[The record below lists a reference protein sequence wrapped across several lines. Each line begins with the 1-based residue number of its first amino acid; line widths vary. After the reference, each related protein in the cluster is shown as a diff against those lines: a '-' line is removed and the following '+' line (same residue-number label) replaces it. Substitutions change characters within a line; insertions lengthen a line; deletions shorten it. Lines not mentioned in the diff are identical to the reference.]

1 MAMKHYKLRFFK
13 FRLFVLFILLVL
25 LVVQLRA
32 IPQLI
37 LSNEPPKQINDA
49 YLDKIEPGEEVG
61 GTLTHIEGNFDSDYT
76 DIDQQ
81 INNYVVLTPA
91 NKLVLFRTMAGTQL
105 DADMKRLMKG
115 EIEYVRYRGKSAVIH
130 PSRKLVFDVYVISN
144 LSNGYLSSLKLDTN
158 SIRYIEIDVIDDKS
172 KIPEKYIIASIVIAV
187 LLLIAIVWLS
197 IKPINNFIYNVL
209 VYKGKITPEWKIKKE
224 DIKIEL
230 EGEYKNGAND
240 EGYFYVGKDDYEN
253 KDENISGNADVNA
266 KNTSANDT
274 KPDTASDAGDEYIS
288 TGPMRAYDEDF
299 FYTKGAD
306 EDGNFFVNSEEDH
319 SEYHGHDKY
328 HY

>member
-1 MAMKHYKLRFFK
+1 M
-13 FRLFVLFILLVL
+13 
-25 LVVQLRA
+25 
-32 IPQLI
+32 
-37 LSNEPPKQINDA
+37 
-49 YLDKIEPGEEVG
+49 
-61 GTLTHIEGNFDSDYT
+61 
-76 DIDQQ
+76 
-81 INNYVVLTPA
+81 
-91 NKLVLFRTMAGTQL
+91 
-105 DADMKRLMKG
+105 
-115 EIEYVRYRGKSAVIH
+115 
-130 PSRKLVFDVYVISN
+130 
-144 LSNGYLSSLKLDTN
+144 
-158 SIRYIEIDVIDDKS
+158 IDDKS